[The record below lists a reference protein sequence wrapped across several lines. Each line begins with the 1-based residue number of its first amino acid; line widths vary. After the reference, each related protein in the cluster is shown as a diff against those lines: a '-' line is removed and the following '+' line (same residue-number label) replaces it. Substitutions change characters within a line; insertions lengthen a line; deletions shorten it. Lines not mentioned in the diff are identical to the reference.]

1 MTITREDIK
10 NLAELARIEISE
22 SEAEKLTKEVDSILV
37 YVGQIKDASKE
48 MSVQS
53 DGKKFVPK
61 LRNVMREDV
70 VTNKEGEYT
79 ERLLKSAPSRDGQY
93 LKVKKIL

>member
-1 MTITREDIK
+1 MAITLEDIK

-22 SEAEKLTKEVDSILV
+22 PEAEKLTVEVDSILG
-37 YVGQIKDASKE
+37 YIGQIKDANKE
-48 MSVQS
+48 MDLPA
-53 DGKKFVPK
+53 DGRKFVPK

-70 VTNKEGEYT
+70 VTNTGGEYT
-79 ERLLKSAPSRDGQY
+79 ERLLKSAPSREGQY